1 MGSFSLMHWLVVIV
15 VALVV
20 FGGKGRL
27 TNVMGDLA
35 SGIKSFRKGLTD
47 EDKANGETP
56 AAEKPAAEKPRAIED
71 FSAKERDKTGV

>member
-15 VALVV
+15 VALIL

-35 SGIKSFRKGLTD
+35 SGIKSFRKGLSD
-47 EDKANGETP
+47 EEKQTGEGA
-56 AAEKPAAEKPRAIED
+56 AAEKPPEKPRAIED
-71 FSAKERDKTGV
+71 FSAKERDKTNV

>member
-15 VALVV
+15 IALVL

-35 SGIKSFRKGLTD
+35 SGIKSFRKGLAD
-47 EDKANGETP
+47 EDKPE
-56 AAEKPAAEKPRAIED
+56 AEKPTPEKPRAIED
-71 FSAKERDKTGV
+71 FSAKERDKTNV

>member
-15 VALVV
+15 VALIL

-47 EDKANGETP
+47 EEKSE
-56 AAEKPAAEKPRAIED
+56 AEKPKPEKPRAIED
-71 FSAKERDKTGV
+71 LSAKERDKTNV

>member
-15 VALVV
+15 IALLL

-35 SGIKSFRKGLTD
+35 SGIKSFRKGLAD
-47 EDKANGETP
+47 EDKP
-56 AAEKPAAEKPRAIED
+56 AAGGEPAAPPEKPRALED
-71 FSAKERDKTGV
+71 HSVRERDKTNV

>member
-15 VALVV
+15 VALIL

-35 SGIKSFRKGLTD
+35 SGIKSFRKGLSD
-47 EDKANGETP
+47 EDKQSADGS
-56 AAEKPAAEKPRAIED
+56 ASEKPAPEKPRAIED

>member
-15 VALVV
+15 IALLL

-35 SGIKSFRKGLTD
+35 SGIKSFRKGLAD
-47 EDKANGETP
+47 EDKPE
-56 AAEKPAAEKPRAIED
+56 AEKPAPEKPRALED
-71 FSAKERDKTGV
+71 HSVKERDKTNV

>member
-15 VALVV
+15 VALIL

-35 SGIKSFRKGLTD
+35 SGIKSFRKGLSD
-47 EDKANGETP
+47 EDKQNAEGA
-56 AAEKPAAEKPRAIED
+56 AAEKPPEKPRA
-71 FSAKERDKTGV
+71 KVR

>member
-15 VALVV
+15 IALLL

-35 SGIKSFRKGLTD
+35 SGIKSFRKGLAD
-47 EDKANGETP
+47 EDKPQAGEP
-56 AAEKPAAEKPRAIED
+56 AAPPEKPRALED
-71 FSAKERDKTGV
+71 HSVRERDKTNV